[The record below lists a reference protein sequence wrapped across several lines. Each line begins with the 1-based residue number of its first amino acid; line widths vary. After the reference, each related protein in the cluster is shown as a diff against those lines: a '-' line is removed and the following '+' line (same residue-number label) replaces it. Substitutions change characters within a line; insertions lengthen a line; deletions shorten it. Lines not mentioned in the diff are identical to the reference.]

1 MPNWQRALMIFS
13 DNAPDDVS
21 WMLVGSTATR
31 VHGAYVEPADVDIL
45 VHPDT
50 PEDAVHRL
58 VDDLSSYAVDGPA
71 SQDLE
76 DFLSTH
82 DQPMLASGDWL
93 FGRWMVGGCKVEVAR
108 IRAST
113 DPLSLIETQGLLVW
127 TLREVVEWRGRSLPV
142 VPLEVQVATIVLRG
156 QTARERAARNALK
169 ERGFNQELLDRAMV
183 ARGLYPVEQPM

>member
-1 MPNWQRALMIFS
+1 MLFS

-31 VHGAYVEPADVDIL
+31 LHRVCVEPADVDIL

-50 PEDAVHRL
+50 AEEAVHRL
-58 VDDLSSYAVDGPA
+58 VEALSRYAVDGPA
-71 SQDLE
+71 VQDLE

-82 DQPMLASGDWL
+82 DQTMLAAGDWL
-93 FGRWMVGGCKVEVAR
+93 FGRWMVDGCKVEVAR
-108 IRAST
+108 IREPV
-113 DPLSLIETQGLLVW
+113 DPLLLLETQGLFVW
-127 TLREVVEWRGRSLPV
+127 TLREVVEWRGRFLPV

-156 QTARERAARNALK
+156 QTARERSARSAMT

-183 ARGLYPVEQPM
+183 ARGLYPPRWHTGP